1 MMLVVSVLTF
11 DGSFDSQLLLL
22 PVLPSLIAICVVTD
36 TSLKRAPL
44 AITVLVGEAV
54 RLAMTSAI

>member
-1 MMLVVSVLTF
+1 MMLVVSVLIF

-22 PVLPSLIAICVVTD
+22 PVLPSLSALCVVTD

-54 RLAMTSAI
+54 RLAMTSAV